1 MNNTKPT
8 LILPLKTVRNVL
20 ETGPF
25 VCGLM
30 ILLISG
36 PDAALV
42 MSAGLLTVGVFSKPE
57 TTARVTDRLLQD
69 HQILFAT
76 TLIFFSALI
85 WIPFVAGTNVGM
97 PDWLASRGA
106 FFFQFFGGLLSGHC
120 LKLSDGLR
128 SQEQLPESIDPEGNR
143 CSEHRKADL
152 PDPAIDVFPK
162 EAKSHHDAGEKPKVP
177 GQIGPSVTNFKKSR
191 LIRVAHFPS
200 RLLSVFK
207 SLNRTSRLMV
217 VICLYTTLYTGYM
230 YFGGLS

>member
-1 MNNTKPT
+1 MNDTKPT

-20 ETGPF
+20 ETGPM

-42 MSAGLLTVGVFSKPE
+42 MTAGLLTVGVFSRPE
-57 TTARVTDRLLQD
+57 TTDRVTGRLLQD
-69 HQILFAT
+69 HQIMFVT

-85 WIPFVAGTNVGM
+85 WIPFVAGANVGM
-97 PDWLASRGA
+97 PDWLAVRKA

-120 LKLSDGLR
+120 IKLSDGLH
-128 SQEQLPESIDPEGNR
+128 SQGQLPERVDPEGNR
-143 CSEHRKADL
+143 YSEHRKADL

-162 EAKSHHDAGEKPKVP
+162 EAKSHDDEGEKPKVTS
-177 GQIGPSVTNFKKSR
+177 QIGPSVTNFKKSR

-200 RLLSVFK
+200 RLLSFFK

-217 VICLYTTLYTGYM
+217 IGCLYTTLYTGYM
-230 YFGGLS
+230 YIGGLS